1 MSRPKPTVL
10 LQHSNKSTF
19 KMDEVLAAEGIW
31 AVFYDGKPI
40 NLKSS
45 SLVANYPG
53 PKYKKVS
60 FSNSGHAINLAEKLN
75 ALFKCNDFSVHVL
88 TAGKKLN
95 VKPYQSK

>member
-60 FSNSGHAINLAEKLN
+60 FSNPGHAHNLA
-75 ALFKCNDFSVHVL
+75 
-88 TAGKKLN
+88 KKLN
-95 VKPYQSK
+95 DMFDSEAFAVYKLTDGEVVTEE

>member
-60 FSNSGHAINLAEKLN
+60 FSNPGHAFNLAQKLN
-75 ALFKCNDFSVHVL
+75 TMFKCNDFAVYELSQ
-88 TAGKKLN
+88 GKQLKDETN
-95 VKPYQSK
+95 